1 MEKKTEKLSKI
12 ETIIWLMGNLLLFK
26 IIRIYFSRIMMTIT
40 ILLFPRLTHFFS
52 FNNKLPSATDRI
64 KEKKNF
70 LNDWIFKDP
79 KSFKEYRTKR
89 KKETVYVF
97 FKRSGKDF
105 EKFRNKK
112 IKKFLV
118 NWEKKE
124 KKGKNIFY
132 ATADGACLSYYILN
146 KQKPFF
152 YVFPF
157 TYDKYKKPYYIVNVK
172 KFVNFVCPSGIRYK
186 HMLTKNEPDNLLK
199 DRRNKFIFMTNKL
212 NRNGSTNAN
221 PGSGITLVLAL
232 LKVYEKVN
240 VYGLDL
246 YQTKEIHK
254 QSFFYALLSLS
265 RHFKPIIYQE
275 NHMENL
281 IYQYIYLSKILNDKN
296 VKIKGFVSKINL
308 QKKLIKNLKKIIY
321 K

>member
-1 MEKKTEKLSKI
+1 
-12 ETIIWLMGNLLLFK
+12 
-26 IIRIYFSRIMMTIT
+26 
-40 ILLFPRLTHFFS
+40 
-52 FNNKLPSATDRI
+52 
-64 KEKKNF
+64 
-70 LNDWIFKDP
+70 
-79 KSFKEYRTKR
+79 
-89 KKETVYVF
+89 
-97 FKRSGKDF
+97 
-105 EKFRNKK
+105 
-112 IKKFLV
+112 
-118 NWEKKE
+118 
-124 KKGKNIFY
+124 
-132 ATADGACLSYYILN
+132 
-146 KQKPFF
+146 
-152 YVFPF
+152 
-157 TYDKYKKPYYIVNVK
+157 
-172 KFVNFVCPSGIRYK
+172 
-186 HMLTKNEPDNLLK
+186 MLTKNEPDNLLK

>member
-1 MEKKTEKLSKI
+1 MKKKNEKLSKI
-12 ETIIWLMGNLLLFK
+12 ETIIWLTGNLLIFK
-26 IIRIYFSRIMMTIT
+26 IVRIYFSRIMMTLS
-40 ILLFPRLTHFFS
+40 ILSFPKLTHFFS
-52 FNNKLPSATDRI
+52 FNNKLPSSKDRI
-64 KEKKNF
+64 KEKKNY
-70 LNDWIFKDP
+70 LDDWIFKDP
-79 KSFKEYRTKR
+79 KHFKDYKNNK
-89 KKETVYVF
+89 KKETVCIF
-97 FKRSGKDF
+97 FKRSNKDF
-105 EKFRNKK
+105 EKYRNKK

-124 KKGKNIFY
+124 EKGKNIFY

-146 KQKPFF
+146 EQKPFF
-152 YVFPF
+152 YAFPF
-157 TYDKYKKPYYIVNVK
+157 TYDKYKEPYYIENEE
-172 KFVNFVCPSGIRYK
+172 KFVNFLCPSGIRYK
-186 HMLTKNEPDNLLK
+186 HMLVKNNPNNLLK
-199 DRRNKFIFMTNKL
+199 DKKNKIIFMSNKL

-221 PGSGITLVLAL
+221 PGSGITIVLAL
-232 LKVYEKVN
+232 LKLYEKVN

-254 QSFFYALLSLS
+254 QSFIYALFSLS

-281 IYQYIYLSKILNDKN
+281 IYQYIYLSKISNDKN
-296 VKIKGFVSKINL
+296 VKIHGLASKINL